1 MSFSRRS
8 SYPFDRLLEQLPR
21 RRNGGTLAHGN
32 CIGTRLKP
40 ILRPTQQAFEHT
52 LKFGNA
58 LKLLV
63 FTLRSDGI
71 GRVLQS
77 GAERFLS
84 VHHRSLK

>member
-8 SYPFDRLLEQLPR
+8 AFPFDRLLEHLPR
-21 RRNGGTLAHGN
+21 RPNGGALSHSDR
-32 CIGTRLKP
+32 IGPRLKP
-40 ILRPTQQAFEHT
+40 TLRPTQQAFEHT